1 MQRLQDRCERRHTV
15 WESAGRHQWR
25 LSQLSSQDVTLP
37 LLSDTVHCHPHLTVS
52 LTVVGG
58 WVVHLYDVLGL
69 GTATAAGST
78 CPSFAAPACAS
89 TTSTRTT
96 KSFSRP
102 PPESC
107 KVNLFK

>member
-37 LLSDTVHCHPHLTVS
+37 LLSDTVHCHPHLNVS
-52 LTVVGG
+52 LKVVGG

-69 GTATAAGST
+69 GTATRSEEH
-78 CPSFAAPACAS
+78 
-89 TTSTRTT
+89 TSELQ
-96 KSFSRP
+96 SR
-102 PPESC
+102 ENIVC
-107 KVNLFK
+107 RLLLEKKK